1 MIRRMQRKLTTI
13 HEYENS
19 NVAISSTNEL
29 EHLQSEMIVVTNKIA
44 QDLYA
49 LKSYTFSVNNILEC
63 NFNSSFMNTNFDDQ
77 ELIEEQI
84 DRLVYQYVKIKE
96 HLKKGREIRIFK
108 EQKEQEKMNELRYA
122 RNVLM
127 QLGIDN
133 VKE

>member
-1 MIRRMQRKLTTI
+1 MIRRMQRKLDTI
-13 HEYENS
+13 NENETA
-19 NVAISSTNEL
+19 NIAINSTNEL
-29 EHLQSEMIVVTNKIA
+29 EHLQSEMNVVTNKIA

-49 LKSYTFSVNNILEC
+49 LKSYSFSVNNILEY
-63 NFNSSFMNTNFDDQ
+63 NFNPSFMNTNFDEQ

-84 DRLVYQYVKIKE
+84 DRLLYEYVKIKE
-96 HLKKGREIRIFK
+96 HFKKGREIRIFK

>member
-1 MIRRMQRKLTTI
+1 
-13 HEYENS
+13 
-19 NVAISSTNEL
+19 
-29 EHLQSEMIVVTNKIA
+29 
-44 QDLYA
+44 
-49 LKSYTFSVNNILEC
+49 
-63 NFNSSFMNTNFDDQ
+63 MNTNFDDQ